1 MDVKPI
7 NWPVRDIG
15 RQCAKEA
22 EEPYFDQLGDDGT
35 SSDVS
40 DDVVEVR
47 SDEIPQY
54 FEEREGRLFHS
65 HGSSP
70 YPLPVDADEQQ
81 VSRPR
86 PAAPPGVAQG
96 RLKADMPG

>member
-1 MDVKPI
+1 MAIEYFRRPHHDTDRSAMDA
-7 NWPVRDIG
+7 D
-15 RQCAKEA
+15 
-22 EEPYFDQLGDDGT
+22 EPYFDQSDDDGT

-81 VSRPR
+81 VSCSRPT
-86 PAAPPGVAQG
+86 APPSVA
-96 RLKADMPG
+96 